1 MKYGSLLFAFMTVLS
16 LVITINSNFDLIA
29 SRLVLSVIDNDKG
42 DRSNSKSD
50 NSINNKL
57 GFSIYSVELAYAQIN
72 DTSIPNTSINNSMHF
87 YTNAVDMPTARSE
100 AAATNIGARIYVIGG
115 APGALDIVEIYDV
128 ATDTW
133 ISSKNDGPSSVAPL
147 PVGVNHAAAASYD
160 GKLYVIGG
168 FLEGRVASGYLFT
181 YDPIENAWSR
191 GADMPTPRAALTAN
205 FINGTLY
212 AVGGTNEDASALD
225 IVEAYNPS
233 NNTWTT
239 NIDQMPTARQH
250 LSSAVVDGKL
260 YVIGGRISGPSTNL
274 NSTERFDPRLG
285 NWTILDDMLSRRS
298 GLAAAAIEDNIYVFG
313 GESSNHIFDNNE
325 KYSTRTGNW
334 TSQIPLPTPC
344 HGLGAAVIDND
355 IYLIGGGLEAGRS
368 SPATTVVE
376 IYHTNGT
383 AALMT

>member
-29 SRLVLSVIDNDKG
+29 SSLVLSVIDNDKG
-42 DRSNSKSD
+42 DRSNSESD

-87 YTNAVDMPTARSE
+87 YTNAADMPTARSE

-168 FLEGRVASGYLFT
+168 FLEGRVASGYLFI

-191 GADMPTPRAALTAN
+191 GADMPTSRAALTAN

-250 LSSAVVDGKL
+250 LSSAVVDDKL
-260 YVIGGRISGPSTNL
+260 YVIGGRGPSTDPS
-274 NSTERFDPRLG
+274 STERFDPKLG
-285 NWTILDDMLSRRS
+285 NWTILDDMPSKRS
-298 GLAAAAIEDNIYVFG
+298 GLAAAAVGDNIYIFG
-313 GESSNHIFDNNE
+313 GESSSHVFNNNE
-325 KYSTRTGNW
+325 KYSVRTGNW
-334 TSQIPLPTPC
+334 TSQIPLPTPR

-376 IYHTNGT
+376 IYHTNGS